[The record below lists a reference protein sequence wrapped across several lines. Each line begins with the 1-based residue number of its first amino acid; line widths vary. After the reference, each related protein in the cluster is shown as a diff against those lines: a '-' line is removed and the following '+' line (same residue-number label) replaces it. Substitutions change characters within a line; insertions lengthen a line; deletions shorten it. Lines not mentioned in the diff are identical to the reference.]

1 MKKINNLFKFSFIFM
16 FILMFYGC
24 SNEEITFEIILET
37 DIESG
42 YEWNSTES
50 KNVNLIS
57 NMNMIDDNNIDN
69 LGIGGVSIFKYEVID
84 KENITLEFN
93 YCNEQECLYNIKYEI
108 ENNNNNKLKLLNK
121 EGLYFTDKVIPDP
134 SFT

>member
-1 MKKINNLFKFSFIFM
+1 MKKINNLFKFSFAFM
-16 FILMFYGC
+16 FILMFCGC
-24 SNEEITFEIILET
+24 SSEEITFEIILET

-84 KENITLEFN
+84 KENITVEFN

-108 ENNNNNKLKLLNK
+108 ENKNNKLKLLNK
-121 EGLYFTDKVIPDP
+121 EGSYFTDKIIPDP